1 MKKSITQ
8 KYPAKAES
16 ILSSCFVIK
25 PATNNKLEYC
35 EAKDVLW
42 DTGATNTIISRN
54 IADALGLEPIQKAM
68 IAGIGGNVEA
78 YTYKISLYFAKEGA
92 WIKDLEVLACDLKD
106 KKIQVHTIDYKDI
119 DKFFPAR
126 SEITMSPLPKGHIA
140 RLATIHKVKAQ

>member
-1 MKKSITQ
+1 
-8 KYPAKAES
+8 
-16 ILSSCFVIK
+16 VIK

-92 WIKDLEVLACDLKD
+92 WIKDLEVLACDLED
-106 KKIQVHTIDYKDI
+106 NDIIIGMDTITQ
-119 DKFFPAR
+119 
-126 SEITMSPLPKGHIA
+126 ET
-140 RLATIHKVKAQ
+140 

>member
-16 ILSSCFVIK
+16 ILPSCFVIK

-54 IADALGLEPIQKAM
+54 IADALGLEPIQKVM

-92 WIKDLEVLACDLKD
+92 WIKDLEVLACDLED
-106 KKIQVHTIDYKDI
+106 NDIIIGMDTITRGDL
-119 DKFFPAR
+119 A
-126 SEITMSPLPKGHIA
+126 ITNKNGETWFSFRIPSQEHIEFE
-140 RLATIHKVKAQ
+140 

>member
-25 PATNNKLEYC
+25 LATNNKLEYC

-42 DTGATNTIISRN
+42 DTGATIISRN

-78 YTYKISLYFAKEGA
+78 TL
-92 WIKDLEVLACDLKD
+92 IK
-106 KKIQVHTIDYKDI
+106 
-119 DKFFPAR
+119 
-126 SEITMSPLPKGHIA
+126 
-140 RLATIHKVKAQ
+140 

>member
-1 MKKSITQ
+1 MKNFKMKKSITQ

-25 PATNNKLEYC
+25 PVTNNKLEYC

-68 IAGIGGNVEA
+68 IAGIGGNDIIIGMD
-78 YTYKISLYFAKEGA
+78 TITRG
-92 WIKDLEVLACDLKD
+92 DLA
-106 KKIQVHTIDYKDI
+106 
-119 DKFFPAR
+119 
-126 SEITMSPLPKGHIA
+126 ITNKNGETWFSFRIPSQEHIEFE
-140 RLATIHKVKAQ
+140 